1 MIFGQ
6 GYFNAMNDCTDVDAL
21 YREYSGT
28 ERSVQ
33 PSTRQSNSNGEK
45 TYCACVESPTR
56 WGYAI
61 TMESEKHKYEQLTV
75 RYEQTRVKYEQMK
88 VKYEYLKARCEQ
100 IKVICEHSRARC
112 ELLQEQIH
120 DAKLHRQTCECNTS
134 SINVQFDSASD
145 AKTKAEYTGSKP
157 LLELPSDIPSSTCA
171 LHTDKMCKICRMSRV
186 RLISCKF
193 HSKKKREREP
203 SRIPY
208 RKVIKLFRKT
218 RIIRLAAKSYLKK
231 YIPSSSKL
239 RLVLFEYNRCHFPD
253 RFGGK
258 KVYID

>member
-1 MIFGQ
+1 VVQ
-6 GYFNAMNDCTDVDAL
+6 GYLNAMNDCTDVDAL
-21 YREYSGT
+21 SREYS

-33 PSTRQSNSNGEK
+33 PSTRQGNSNGEE
-45 TYCACVESPTR
+45 TYRAYVESPSR

-75 RYEQTRVKYEQMK
+75 RYEQMK
-88 VKYEYLKARCEQ
+88 VKYEYLKTRCEQ

-120 DAKLHRQTCECNTS
+120 DAKLHRETCECNTS
-134 SINVQFDSASD
+134 SINVHFDSASD

-171 LHTDKMCKICRMSRV
+171 LHTDEMCKICRMSRV

-208 RKVIKLFRKT
+208 RKVIKPFRKT
-218 RIIRLAAKSYLKK
+218 RIIRLAGKTYLKK

-239 RLVLFEYNRCHFPD
+239 GLVLFTRLVV
-253 RFGGK
+253 RSILGS
-258 KVYID
+258 